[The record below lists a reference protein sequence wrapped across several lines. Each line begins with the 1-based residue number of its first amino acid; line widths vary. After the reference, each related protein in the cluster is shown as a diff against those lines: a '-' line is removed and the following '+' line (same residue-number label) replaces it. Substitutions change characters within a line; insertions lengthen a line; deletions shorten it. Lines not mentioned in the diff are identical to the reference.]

1 VGDGDV
7 VVVASAGVVVVVV
20 SAGLA
25 AGVTVSVFC
34 SQAASNVAL
43 AKMQMYFVIVIV
55 EKPTFG

>member
-1 VGDGDV
+1 

-20 SAGLA
+20 SGVGLA

-34 SQAASNVAL
+34 SHAASNVAL

-55 EKPTFG
+55 EKPILGYF